1 MVAELSVLRRVVDII
16 ADAPAPEVIMGISLT
31 DEEMARYEALCEKNE
46 EGTLNSDETE
56 ELDTFL
62 FADHFV
68 GMAKAKAYGKLDKK
82 PFLEQV

>member
-16 ADAPAPEVIMGISLT
+16 ADAPAPEVIMNISLT
-31 DEEMARYEALCEKNE
+31 PDEMARYEALCDKNE
-46 EGTLNSDETE
+46 DGTLTSDETE

-68 GMAKAKAYGKLDKK
+68 GMAKAKAYGKINKRTIS
-82 PFLEQV
+82 